1 MESKGNPLF
10 VLTGCTAVGK
20 TEMALS
26 WAESRNAEI
35 VSCDSLLFY
44 RHLDVGAAKPTSSE
58 RARVPHHLID
68 IKLPSEQVDIGEY
81 VEMAIQTVEEIWGRE
96 RNVLVTGGSG
106 FYLKA
111 FFEPVVDSVLVSPE
125 TRAKVLQ
132 IDQEAGV
139 EGMLK
144 ALKKIDPNCEEE
156 IDTKN
161 PRRVVKALERCLETG
176 ESVRTLKTRF
186 QNQRNPLIDSKK
198 NLVVLKREKS
208 DLNVRI
214 EKRVFE
220 MLDNGLIDEVE
231 RLKEFGFESNPSAVN
246 AIGYRE
252 TLEYLSGRYDRDT
265 LIERIATNTRRLAK
279 KQRTW
284 FRTQLPD
291 GKRVDLTNTE
301 LFDVDLL
308 FN

>member
-20 TEMALS
+20 TELGLS

-44 RHLDVGAAKPTSSE
+44 KHLDVGTAKPTASE

-68 IKLPSEQVDIGEY
+68 IRMPTEQVDIGEY
-81 VEMAIQTVEEIWGRE
+81 VKMAIQTVEEIWGRG

-125 TRAKVLQ
+125 TRAKVRQ
-132 IDQEAGV
+132 IEQESGL

-144 ALKKIDPNCEEE
+144 ALKKIDTSCEEE

-186 QNQRNPLIDSKK
+186 QNQRNLLIDSKK
-198 NLVVLKREKS
+198 NLVVLEREKS

-214 EKRVFE
+214 EKRVIE
-220 MLDNGLIDEVE
+220 MLDNGLIEEVE
-231 RLKEFGFESNPSAVN
+231 RAKEFGFESNPSAVN

-252 TLEYLSGRYDRDT
+252 ALEYLSGRYDRDA
-265 LIERIATNTRRLAK
+265 LVERIATNTRQLAK

-284 FRTQLPD
+284 FRTQLPN
-291 GKRVDLTNTE
+291 GRRVDLTDTE
-301 LFDVDLL
+301 LSDIDSL

>member
-20 TEMALS
+20 TELGLS

-44 RHLDVGAAKPTSSE
+44 RHLDVGTAKPTASE

-68 IKLPSEQVDIGEY
+68 IRMPTEQVDIGEY
-81 VEMAIQTVEEIWGRE
+81 VKMAIQTVEEIWGRG

-125 TRAKVLQ
+125 TRAKVRQ
-132 IDQEAGV
+132 IEQEAGL

-144 ALKKIDPNCEEE
+144 ALKKIDTNCEEE

-186 QNQRNPLIDSKK
+186 QNQRNLLIDSKK
-198 NLVVLKREKS
+198 NLVVLEREKS

-214 EKRVFE
+214 EKRVIE
-220 MLDNGLIDEVE
+220 MLDNGLIEEVE
-231 RLKEFGFESNPSAVN
+231 RAKEFGFESNPSAVN

-252 TLEYLSGRYDRDT
+252 TLEYLSGHYDRDV
-265 LIERIATNTRRLAK
+265 LVERIATNTRQLAK

-284 FRTQLPD
+284 FRTQLPN
-291 GKRVDLTNTE
+291 GKRVDLTDTE
-301 LFDVDLL
+301 LSDIDSL

>member
-20 TEMALS
+20 TELALS

-44 RHLDVGAAKPTSSE
+44 RHMDIGTAKPIASE
-58 RARVPHHLID
+58 SARVPHHLID
-68 IKLPSEQVDIGEY
+68 IRMPSEQVDIGEY
-81 VEMAIQTVEEIWGRE
+81 VEMAIQTVEEIWGRG

-111 FFEPVVDSVLVSPE
+111 FFEPVVDSVLISPE
-125 TRAKVLQ
+125 TRAKVRQ
-132 IDQEAGV
+132 IEQEAGL

-144 ALKKIDPNCEEE
+144 ALKKVDPHCEEE

-161 PRRVVKALERCLETG
+161 PRRVVKGLERCLETG
-176 ESVRTLKTRF
+176 ESLRTLKTRF
-186 QNQRNPLIDSKK
+186 QTQRNLLIDSKK
-198 NLVVLKREKS
+198 NLVVLEREKS

-214 EKRVFE
+214 EKRVIE
-220 MLDNGLIDEVE
+220 MLDDGLIDEVE
-231 RLKEFGFESNPSAVN
+231 RLKGFGFESNPSAVN

-252 TLEYLSGRYDRDT
+252 TLEYLLGRYDRDT
-265 LIERIATNTRRLAK
+265 LIERIATNTRQLAK

-284 FRTQLPD
+284 FRTQLPN
-291 GKRVDLTNTE
+291 GKRVDLTDTQ
-301 LFDVDLL
+301 LFDIDSL
-308 FN
+308 FD

>member
-20 TEMALS
+20 TELALR

-44 RHLDVGAAKPTSSE
+44 RHIDIGTAKPTASE

-68 IKLPSEQVDIGEY
+68 IRMPSEQLDIGEY
-81 VEMAIQTVEEIWGRE
+81 VGMAIQTVEEIWSRG
-96 RNVLVTGGSG
+96 RNVLVAGGSG

-111 FFEPVVDSVLVSPE
+111 FFEPVVDRVLISPA
-125 TRAKVLQ
+125 TRAKVRQ
-132 IDQEAGV
+132 IEDKEGL

-144 ALKKIDPNCEEE
+144 ALKKIDHSCEEE

-161 PRRVVKALERCLETG
+161 SRRVVKALERCLETG

-186 QNQRNPLIDSKK
+186 QNQRNLLIDSKK
-198 NLVVLKREKS
+198 NLVVLEREKS
-208 DLNVRI
+208 ELNARI
-214 EKRVFE
+214 EKRVIE

-252 TLEYLSGRYDRDT
+252 TMEYLSGRYDRDT
-265 LIERIATNTRRLAK
+265 LIERISTNTRQLAK

-284 FRTQLPD
+284 FRTQLPN
-291 GKRVDLTNTE
+291 GKHVDLTDTQ
-301 LFDVDLL
+301 LFDIDSL